1 MLELHYPM
9 IQFLIINLSN
19 FFGEKNENEA
29 FRGSV
34 ENTRKNFNL
43 NIVLVLVL
51 VRFSSSNLKLSNVTH
66 FYIGK
71 EFFNET
77 LY

>member
-1 MLELHYPM
+1 MK
-9 IQFLIINLSN
+9 LS
-19 FFGEKNENEA
+19 G
-29 FRGSV
+29 GSV